1 MKLFGFTIE
10 RENKKVNEFVVDGTA
25 EEIEVD
31 PNQKKFNG
39 KKVLAIGIAAAA
51 IVGGVAIALSK
62 GHSDDDSDPETIGDQ
77 EAFEYEKFETEKFEP
92 EKVDPEVSE
101 LTRLENEAEEG

>member
-10 RENKKVNEFVVDGTA
+10 RENKKVDEVIVDGTA

-39 KKVLAIGIAAAA
+39 KKLALAIGVGAVI
-51 IVGGVAIALSK
+51 GGVVLALANK
-62 GHSDDDSDPETIGDQ
+62 GHSDDSDPET
-77 EAFEYEKFETEKFEP
+77 TEDP
-92 EKVDPEVSE
+92 EEVVYDSFGTENVKPNDDPEVEE
-101 LTRLENEAEEG
+101 LTRLENETEG